1 MLYMVSPLYSFDLE
15 VAIDAQNVSFSVSPF
30 PQYLSIDQIR
40 VITYQILLGL
50 RYIHSAGVFPGF
62 PFSLVHP
69 SRHQAGKHS
78 SHVLRRRRGTQKH
91 NSIDW
96 QLCDF
101 GLARSNAIQLTSYVV
116 TRDYR
121 PPELLVENEVE
132 GVIGF

>member
-15 VAIDAQNVSFSVSPF
+15 VAIDVQNVSFPVSPF

-69 SRHQAGKHS
+69 PRHQAREHS
-78 SHVLRRRRGTQKH
+78 PHVLRRRRGTQKH
-91 NSIDW
+91 NLSS
-96 QLCDF
+96 
-101 GLARSNAIQLTSYVV
+101 A
-116 TRDYR
+116 
-121 PPELLVENEVE
+121 
-132 GVIGF
+132 